1 MQQSHQELF
10 ELYQTAVRVSQP
22 QHCMASWLNALPNTL
37 PKEQPICVLG
47 AGKAAAEMA
56 AEAYAYFGDACYGAV
71 VTRYGYETQRPTGKI
86 DVLLAAHPVPDENS
100 LIGGQ
105 KLLQM
110 AADVPPDVPVLF
122 LISGGGSA
130 LACVPAEG
138 ISLQEKTEVHRF
150 LLSSGAAIEE
160 MNTVRKHLSAIKG
173 GKLAAATGKRTTS
186 LVISDVVGDDPAFI
200 ASGMTIF
207 DNTTPADALA
217 ILRAY
222 HWPHIDNPA
231 SNVFNYLLN
240 ASVIEPLVS
249 DYHSDYQIVA
259 NAQQAIDAAVAQSQQ
274 DGWETLVLSYDET
287 GEASKVAQQH
297 AQRALA
303 IQSEKKPADSAS
315 KGIRLFSGG
324 ELTVTLNRGEE
335 RNGQAQ
341 NGDGGPN
348 QEYLLALALALNG
361 ADNIV
366 ALSADTDGVDGS
378 KDVAGGFIDSGT
390 LQRAQAQGLDAKAIL
405 AQHNSFAFFHALDN
419 HIIVDPT
426 CTNVNDFRVIEIR
439 Y

>member
-1 MQQSHQELF
+1 VQQSHQELF
-10 ELYQTAVRVSQP
+10 ELYQTAVRLSQP
-22 QHCMASWLNALPNTL
+22 QRCMASWLNTL
-37 PKEQPICVLG
+37 PKDQPICVLG

-71 VTRYGYETQRPTGKI
+71 VTRYGYESQRPTGKI

-173 GKLAAATGKRTTS
+173 GKLAAATGKSTTS

-207 DNTTPADALA
+207 DDTTPADALA

-231 SNVFNYLLN
+231 SNVFNYLQN
-240 ASVIEPLVS
+240 ASVIELS
-249 DYHSDYQIVA
+249 NNNFHSDYQIVA

-274 DGWETLVLSYDET
+274 DGWETLVLSYEET

-303 IQSEKKPADSAS
+303 IRSEKKPADSAS

-324 ELTVTLNRGEE
+324 ELTVTLSRGE
-335 RNGQAQ
+335 AQ

-419 HIIVDPT
+419 HIIVEPT